1 MHALKSQRQI
11 STPFTCILKILLSQK
26 AIFSPLRCSR
36 LQEDHQSACYRLTD
50 GKPDTKHK
58 NDTGSGH
65 GSDIAA
71 DPGNFRRPVRCQ
83 KIRPTTSQPDPKGSW
98 HRAPYQLVSIE
109 QNKAKTGYLPKSPSR
124 KASGARHL
132 HLALPPNRTNPNPS
146 GSRISRNSGRSSSGS
161 IFRRQPAAPEQNK
174 PKPLRQPQIAQ
185 LRPKLLWIN
194 PSSPAYGTRTE
205 QTQTPPAKIQAKPK
219 SIKKRIV
226 NHLISPAQN
235 KPKPPSRPQKYL
247 RKRTERSRHQS
258 LKFALTARVSGQT
271 TPRMFFDISESA

>member
-1 MHALKSQRQI
+1 MENQTPNTRTTPDRDTDRTLPPIQAIFAARSAAKKFGQQHHSPIRKAVGTGLPTSLSQSNRTKPKPAICRSPQAERHQEPDI
-11 STPFTCILKILLSQK
+11 STSLYPRTEQTQTPLAAAYR
-26 AIFSPLRCSR
+26 AIQVEAPPDQSFVASLR
-36 LQEDHQSACYRLTD
+36 H
-50 GKPDTKHK
+50 
-58 NDTGSGH
+58 
-65 GSDIAA
+65 
-71 DPGNFRRPVRCQ
+71 
-83 KIRPTTSQPDPKGSW
+83 
-98 HRAPYQLVSIE
+98 
-109 QNKAKTGYLPKSPSR
+109 
-124 KASGARHL
+124 
-132 HLALPPNRTNPNPS
+132 PNRTNPNPS